1 MRLVRTIG
9 LAAIAA
15 LAAMAL
21 VGASTASAE
30 VEKPTVLCNV
40 HENLECPAGHKV
52 EGEELPLALLGGG
65 VGQLLNSLL
74 NVLCLNV
81 LATVT
86 PLDLGELKT
95 TGAQPVHSL
104 HSEYT
109 GCGAEGLHNNC
120 TVTVLEEPLFDL
132 LKTGLDQ
139 GSATALNGKTE
150 IECKNSTFFKIT
162 IKCKYNTTGLLLSAG
177 GNHITAN
184 ETVVN
189 KESGT
194 LCPSTSKIDGL
205 LGPLGTT
212 HSVQRSALCKT
223 HKSEECAEGD
233 RVGSLELTAVEPPVL
248 LNPVAN
254 VECESSSAA
263 ATALG
268 IVDKQSCR

>member
-1 MRLVRTIG
+1 MLG

-15 LAAMAL
+15 LAAMAV
-21 VGASTASAE
+21 VGASTAAAEE

-40 HENLECPAGHKV
+40 HTELVCPEGHKV
-52 EGEELPLALLGGG
+52 ELQNVHLALLGGG
-65 VGQLLNSLL
+65 VGQLLSSLL

-86 PLDLGELKT
+86 PLDLAELQT
-95 TGAQPVHSL
+95 RGPQWGAQPIHSL

-109 GCGAEGLHNNC
+109 GCGAEGIHTNC

-150 IECKNSTFFKIT
+150 IECKNVTFLKIT

-177 GNHITAN
+177 SNHLTAN
-184 ETVVN
+184 ETVVT

-194 LCPSTSKIDGL
+194 LCPSESKVDGL
-205 LGPLGTT
+205 LGPLP
-212 HSVQRSALCKT
+212 
-223 HKSEECAEGD
+223 GD
-233 RVGSLELTAVEPPVL
+233 P
-248 LNPVAN
+248 NPN
-254 VECESSSAA
+254 
-263 ATALG
+263 LY
-268 IVDKQSCR
+268 ILQ